1 MLTQIPAR
9 VGSKVAGTPVGS
21 GGVWVG
27 MIVGAFE
34 VGTEDGVGEGAA
46 LGTKVTGSEVM
57 ELSVVELDTVGVM
70 VADVVQVVM
79 VAIPEMDNVGV
90 IVADVVASG
99 VVVVAVVRSEMVDT
113 AVGSRVGSRAGVGAP
128 VSAGG
133 QIPRSTS
140 LSGLVCPSV
149 MHRPTLLLQPQRTP
163 GTAELVQLFEHNT
176 AWHRSMVGLAV
187 VRSEM
192 VGTAVESRVGAG
204 VAALVAGMMMVGTAV
219 GSRVGAGVGAPVSA
233 VGQIPRSTSLS
244 GLVCPSVMHRPTLL
258 LQPQRTPGT
267 AELVQLFEHNTAWH
281 RSMVGLAVGSDVD
294 GALVRFTVRV
304 TVGDVLGVAVGE
316 YGVALGEYVAD
327 VGVTEGARV
336 SNEIASGVVVA
347 DVVASGVVTVV
358 SPLLVPVPVPV
369 PREPCP

>member
-57 ELSVVELDTVGVM
+57 VLSVVELDTVGVM

-176 AWHRSMVGLAV
+176 
-187 VRSEM
+187 
-192 VGTAVESRVGAG
+192 T
-204 VAALVAGMMMVGTAV
+204 
-219 GSRVGAGVGAPVSA
+219 
-233 VGQIPRSTSLS
+233 
-244 GLVCPSVMHRPTLL
+244 
-258 LQPQRTPGT
+258 
-267 AELVQLFEHNTAWH
+267 WH